1 MLRPRLL
8 DLPRIEDVAGPRAID
23 RGRRNFLSWL
33 AAGTAMYAVGCA
45 TNASG
50 AEGAEE
56 DITDDALATDVDGEG
71 CRVTTR
77 DALGPYYQPG
87 APVRT
92 VTLLGAEGGSS
103 NDEGVPL
110 LVEGALVGP
119 DCRTP
124 LRNYVLDLW
133 QANTAGQYSAGHG
146 DFRLRGKIKTD
157 AFGRYSFETILPGRY
172 ADSAGIRPAHI
183 HVTFRTPGGNALLT
197 TQMYF
202 QGDPYLGHADY
213 CTAQG
218 TCNSSDPARQLL
230 LQNAVVSKRVGKRV
244 AFDAILPRT

>member
-1 MLRPRLL
+1 MNASPIRPRLL
-8 DLPRIEDVAGPRAID
+8 SLPRIEQVATSKGID
-23 RGRRNFLSWL
+23 RGRRNFLAWM

-45 TNASG
+45 TNAGDGESEALAG
-50 AEGAEE
+50 
-56 DITDDALATDVDGEG
+56 DDALASDVDGAG
-71 CRVTTR
+71 CKITTR

-92 VTLLGAEGGSS
+92 TTLAGA
-103 NDEGVPL
+103 DDDGVPL

-124 LRNYVLDLW
+124 LKNYVLDLW
-133 QANTAGQYSAGHG
+133 QASAAGKYSAGHG

-157 AFGRYSFETILPGRY
+157 NFGRYSFQTILPGRY

-202 QGDPYLGHADY
+202 AGDPYLGDADY
-213 CTAQG
+213 CTEQG
-218 TCNSSDPARQLL
+218 TCNSADPLRQLA
-230 LQNAVVSKRVGKRV
+230 LQNALVGKRVGKRT
-244 AFDAILPRT
+244 AFDAVMPRT